1 MKTAQDENGAN
12 ILISCIIRLVL
23 LFIVSALLVI
33 GLDIRAGDPAPQP
46 IGVEMSWED
55 IKTYEGLIDSQ
66 DIIRSDGVYYVKEYT
81 IKMRIDTIREL
92 SSGVKQITGYDV
104 KSNTNILV
112 NMNFITDFRVVDYSQ
127 GTMVEIT
134 NLVRKTNDEEVLYTT
149 TSLSEISK

>member
-1 MKTAQDENGAN
+1 MKIVQDENGAD
-12 ILISCIIRLVL
+12 ILVTNIIRLVL
-23 LFIVSALLVI
+23 LFIVSALLVV
-33 GLDIRAGDPAPQP
+33 GLDIRADDPAPQP
-46 IGVEMSWED
+46 VGVEMSLEG
-55 IKTYEGLIDSQ
+55 IKTYDGLIDSK
-66 DIIRSDGVYYVKEYT
+66 DIIISDGVYYVKEYT

-92 SSGVKQITGYDV
+92 SSGVKQITGYDI

-134 NLVRKTNDEEVLYTT
+134 NLVRKTNDEGVLYTT